1 MSNLPLPAPTKN
13 SWKNRLTRNRAL
25 ILRLTGTLLAIGLL
39 VLLFSKEWEE
49 IRTAFVR
56 IVSWRLLAAL
66 GLILISRFCTIG
78 RWYTLLRSA
87 GVKMTPWQ
95 TITLTFTGLF
105 SSNFLPTTIGG
116 DVVRLAGAMQM
127 GYDRPTCLASIAADR
142 LIGMAGMTTVLP
154 FGIGP
159 VWAMLQSGNLQA
171 ISLIGLWQRGWGFIK
186 RTLQAL
192 TLWVKK
198 PSALFTALLFTWGH
212 MTCTFLT
219 VLVLI
224 DGLGEHLSFWMIAG
238 LWSVSYFI
246 TLIPISVNGYGLQ
259 ELSISILFAQ
269 AGGLNMATSLTLAV
283 LTRVLTMTASL
294 PGAFF
299 LPSIMANLDRS
310 QNNPL

>member
-1 MSNLPLPAPTKN
+1 MSDPALPNPLQKSPLTKN
-13 SWKNRLTRNRAL
+13 RSL
-25 ILRLTGTLLAIGLL
+25 ILRLTGTVLAIILL

-49 IRTAFVR
+49 IRTSFAR

-66 GLILISRFCTIG
+66 GLVLLSRLCVIG

-87 GVKMTPWQ
+87 GVAITPWQ
-95 TITLTFTGLF
+95 AITLTFTGLF

-142 LIGMAGMTTVLP
+142 LIGMAGMTTALP
-154 FGIGP
+154 LGIGP
-159 VWAMLQSGNLQA
+159 VWTMLQSGNLQA
-171 ISLIGLWQRGWGFIK
+171 ISLIGLWQRGWGFVK

-192 TLWVKK
+192 TLWAKS

-219 VLVLI
+219 ILILV
-224 DGLGEHLSFWMIAG
+224 DGLGEHIPFWMIAG

-259 ELSISILFAQ
+259 ELSISILFTN

-283 LTRVLTMTASL
+283 LMRILTMTASL

-299 LPSIMANLDRS
+299 LPAIMAGLDRS
-310 QNNPL
+310 QKDSA